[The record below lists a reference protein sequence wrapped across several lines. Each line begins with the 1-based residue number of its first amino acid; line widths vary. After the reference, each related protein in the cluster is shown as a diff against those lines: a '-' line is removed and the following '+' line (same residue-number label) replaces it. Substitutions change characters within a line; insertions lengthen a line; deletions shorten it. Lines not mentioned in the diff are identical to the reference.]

1 MKDEKRLFYVI
12 NEEGIRQEAEVLAKF
27 KLING
32 LDYISYTFGEIN
44 DNDMIKIYSTGI
56 TGEKGNYEY
65 KEIETTTEWE
75 EIKNLMKL
83 LAKEETS
90 DLPDENKSNLQIV
103 GEEISINKPKKLL
116 VSNKFATSISSKY
129 KEEVVEEKT
138 PEEFINNEISEEIN
152 TTNLEENT
160 INVPTFEE
168 LQAKNRKV
176 EEVIDSVRPE
186 TVEEPVVE
194 EELVKPEPVSVEK
207 PDYKEKFKQEVEPL
221 LLDVYAKQQK
231 QIEELEEEL
240 SKTKFDLFEKQKE
253 TLSLKKENDELAE
266 KGSKLETELNDA
278 QKKMDGILN
287 VLRGTDEKE
296 LEEEKI

>member
-32 LDYISYTFGEIN
+32 LDYISYTYGEIN

-56 TGEKGNYEY
+56 TGEKGNYVF

-83 LAKEETS
+83 LAKDETV
-90 DLPDENKSNLQIV
+90 DLPEENKSNLQIV
-103 GEEISINKPKKLL
+103 GEEISIRKPKKLL

-129 KEEVVEEKT
+129 QEEKEEEKT
-138 PEEFINNEISEEIN
+138 PAEFINNEVSEEIN
-152 TTNLEENT
+152 TTTVEENT
-160 INVPTFEE
+160 INIPTFEE

-186 TVEEPVVE
+186 QEVEPAIE

-221 LLDVYAKQQK
+221 LLDVYAKQQR

-253 TLSLKKENDELAE
+253 TLSLKKENDELTE
-266 KGSKLETELNDA
+266 KGSKLESELSDA

-287 VLRGTDEKE
+287 VLRGTDQKE
-296 LEEEKI
+296 LEEEI

>member
-56 TGEKGNYEY
+56 TGKKGNYEY

-83 LAKEETS
+83 LAKEETT

-152 TTNLEENT
+152 TTNLEEIT

-186 TVEEPVVE
+186 AVEEPVVE

-240 SKTKFDLFEKQKE
+240 SKTKFD
-253 TLSLKKENDELAE
+253 
-266 KGSKLETELNDA
+266 
-278 QKKMDGILN
+278 
-287 VLRGTDEKE
+287 
-296 LEEEKI
+296 